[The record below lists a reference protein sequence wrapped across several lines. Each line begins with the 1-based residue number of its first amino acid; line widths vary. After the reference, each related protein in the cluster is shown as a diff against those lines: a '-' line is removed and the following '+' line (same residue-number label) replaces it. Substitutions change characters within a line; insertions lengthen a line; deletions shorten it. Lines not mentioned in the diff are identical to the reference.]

1 MLLKKIAAMGT
12 ARMLL
17 LLFALQLIV
26 IYWGLTIG
34 LTDISPSALLGI
46 FSGGQEDALTARIL
60 YDLRLPRVLLA
71 LCAGMGLTLSG
82 IIMQAIVQNPLADPY
97 ILGVSAGAYFGAAA
111 GLFLGL
117 GTLFGAAAIG
127 ISAFL
132 GALLVSVLVI
142 AIARGTHT
150 DLGNLLLGGLAM
162 GLIFSSLAGFLVYRV
177 SDKEG
182 MEAITFWLMGS
193 VANASLPHVL
203 FLCLVVGAAFSYF
216 ITQGRVLNILLL
228 GRDTAVT
235 LGIHPQNYIAKYLL
249 CNGLLVGLIVYNAGM
264 IGFIGLVLPHIVR
277 SFLGSDHRVL
287 VPAAVMIGGICAVLL
302 DILSRS
308 LLPIPGA
315 EIPLGVMF
323 SLIGAP
329 LFIYLVFRRRY
340 GFYSG

>member
-1 MLLKKIAAMGT
+1 MLLEKIKTLGSV
-12 ARMLL
+12 RIVLL
-17 LLFALQLIV
+17 LLPLQLLV
-26 IYWGLTIG
+26 VWWGLSAG
-34 LTDISPSALLGI
+34 LSELSPTALLGI
-46 FSGGQEDALTARIL
+46 TGGTQDEMLSARIL
-60 YDLRLPRVLLA
+60 YELRLPRVLLA
-71 LCAGMGLTLSG
+71 LCVGMGLTLSG

-117 GTLFGAAAIG
+117 GSLFGAAAIG

-132 GALLVSVLVI
+132 GALLVSVPVI
-142 AIARGTHT
+142 CIARGTHT

-162 GLIFSSLAGFLVYRV
+162 GLSFSSLAGFLVYRV

-203 FLCLVVGAAFSYF
+203 FLCLVVGATFSYF
-216 ITQGRVLNILLL
+216 MTQGRVLNILLL
-228 GRDTAVT
+228 GHDTAVT

-287 VPAAVMIGGICAVLL
+287 VPVAVMTGGICAVLL
-302 DILSRS
+302 DLLSRS

-340 GFYSG
+340 GFYGG